1 MSVWID
7 QITVHCD
14 TCDFEEK
21 VSVNETVDRTV
32 EMMDQVRETLS
43 CRMIPLWLIE
53 GNSVTCPTCDM
64 KNMEEG
70 V

>member
-7 QITVHCD
+7 QVTVHCD

-32 EMMDQVRETLS
+32 EMLDQVREHLS
-43 CRMIPLWLIE
+43 IPLWIIE
-53 GNSVTCPTCDM
+53 EKSVTCPTCDM
-64 KNMEEG
+64 KNISEG